1 MKNIN
6 KLLGAIIIALLTISS
21 SCEKDNDNPTPPV
34 IKYPIILE
42 TSFML
47 PCGCVT
53 RFDNVNLDSVY
64 IINDTANYSRYC
76 KHENDCFTDFSKNS
90 ILVLYSW
97 CYGVTYPHPPVLT
110 DTLWKLSDNEYH
122 WDIGLTEPATDTL
135 LGRASYSISL
145 LLPKIPKDAKFTVN
159 IRR

>member
-1 MKNIN
+1 MKKKIN

-21 SCEKDNDNPTPPV
+21 SCETDNDNPTPPV

-90 ILVLYSW
+90 CFIQLVLWSY
-97 CYGVTYPHPPVLT
+97 
-110 DTLWKLSDNEYH
+110 LSSPTSFNRYFME
-122 WDIGLTEPATDTL
+122 TF
-135 LGRASYSISL
+135 R
-145 LLPKIPKDAKFTVN
+145 
-159 IRR
+159 